1 MWGGGGCQVIPV
13 FLDMPNDKRFVNL
26 NCLHGIVQW
35 CRHIKELLVQNV
47 LLILSHNH
55 TWNNSGV
62 FAHNEFHR

>member
-1 MWGGGGCQVIPV
+1 MWGGCQVIPV

-26 NCLHGIVQW
+26 SCLHGIVQW
-35 CRHIKELLVQNV
+35 CGHIKELLVQNV